1 MKTSKSL
8 VLAPAVAIALSGFAA
23 GPVFAAA
30 SPSTTPPSAE
40 AEEPEINP
48 QVTLR
53 ISEINPDDVAD
64 DERGVPFYGTGFTPG
79 GTASVVVTGTDG
91 TEYAPEGRLE
101 VTEDGL
107 VSGTFYFTATGDAFV
122 PEGTYRLK
130 LVDDDS
136 EQESNETTFEVSR
149 DVSEWE
155 PDELPTAEP
164 TESETTPEETTE
176 PTTPEETS
184 TPTPSTSPTSE
195 PTTEPTPTATTTP
208 TPEETTETPSPS
220 PTQTTEP
227 TAEPT
232 TEPTDEPTTQPAP
245 EETTEEP
252 TASPTP
258 EETTTAPEETASPEE
273 TTAPEEDDQEV
284 YAAYVVIEPSEITA
298 QDFSNANGGV
308 TITVLDAAPGSE
320 VTLTVNHAQGR
331 VDTYTDTTTVD
342 ENGTAVFSVRAI
354 GNAVLGEYQVTVD
367 GDQIEAQAG
376 SFTVLSNDPGGSGSG
391 GSGGSGSGE
400 SGSSGSGGTSSGG
413 STLPRTG
420 SELTGIA
427 LGAGLLVIGTAA
439 IVVSRRKAKDANGP
453 ADL

>member
-1 MKTSKSL
+1 M
-8 VLAPAVAIALSGFAA
+8 LAPAVAIALSGFAA

-30 SPSTTPPSAE
+30 SPSPTPPSAE

-53 ISEINPDDVAD
+53 ISEINPDDVAN
-64 DERGVPFYGTGFTPG
+64 DERGVPFYGTEFTPG

-107 VSGTFYFTATGDAFV
+107 VSGTFYFTATGGAFV

-130 LVDDDS
+130 LVDNDS
-136 EQESNETTFEVSR
+136 EDESNETTFEVSR
-149 DVSEWE
+149 DVTEWE

-176 PTTPEETS
+176 TTAPEETTETTAPEETS
-184 TPTPSTSPTSE
+184 TPTPSASPTS
-195 PTTEPTPTATTTP
+195 EPTPTATTP
-208 TPEETTETPSPS
+208 APEETSETPSPS

-227 TAEPT
+227 T
-232 TEPTDEPTTQPAP
+232 TEPTDEPTTEPAP
-245 EETTEEP
+245 EETTEETTEEP

-258 EETTTAPEETASPEE
+258 EETTTAPEETASPEQ

-331 VDTYTDTTTVD
+331 VDTYTDTKTVD

-376 SFTVLSNDPGGSGSG
+376 SFTVLSNDPGDSGSG

-420 SELTGIA
+420 SEMTGIA

-439 IVVSRRKAKDANGP
+439 IAVSRRKAKDANGP